1 MSNLHCSVS
10 DCANNSQDFCCR
22 PDIEVVGK
30 CACGCEQTSCSDF
43 QKRQGASNSMGGTYV
58 PNESLDIHCEAENC
72 SYNNKGYCDASNV
85 QMTSCSSHGHADCKS
100 ETACFTFK
108 MRQSL

>member
-10 DCANNSQDFCCR
+10 DCANNSENFCCR

-30 CACGCEQTSCSDF
+30 SACGCEQTSCNDF
-43 QKRQGASNSMGGTYV
+43 QKRQGASNSTAGSSS
-58 PNESLDIHCEAENC
+58 PNENLDVHCEAENC

-85 QMTSCSSHGHADCKS
+85 QMTSCSTHGCTDCKS

-108 MRQSL
+108 MQQSR